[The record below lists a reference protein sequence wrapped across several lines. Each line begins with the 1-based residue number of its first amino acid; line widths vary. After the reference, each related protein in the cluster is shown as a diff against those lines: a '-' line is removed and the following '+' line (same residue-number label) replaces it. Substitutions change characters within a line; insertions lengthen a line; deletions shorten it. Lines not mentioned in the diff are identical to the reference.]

1 MPGVDTG
8 KFNRIKKKIIMD
20 IREKHILAH
29 KIEDSIQD
37 AIKDLT
43 QHQEPDYIAALT
55 TGFVKSLP
63 GILNKTIKGMNF
75 QVGGCF
81 IHQKPLAK
89 FIKAPYNKLKSPE
102 IGDLLIVYKQIKNNE
117 VMFNALLM
125 QAKKN
130 NEPWDMTSI
139 SENDHQLTLYTKW
152 PMFEYQRAGMLNGQK
167 RSVNPKTC
175 TPGAQYLLI
184 EENNPPQYV
193 KFYTAP
199 SSHIIQASRCFAF
212 CLVDFIEF
220 HTGKPFVEKKRG
232 RIDDWSQMIWDLIS
246 ISASSVFNRG
256 QAGYNNVNRYHG
268 DLLQCFIQN
277 SDIQN
282 NEDIPSNDEGGISI
296 IYIEGQSKDDNDI
309 KRRERE

>member
-1 MPGVDTG
+1 MPGADTG
-8 KFNRIKKKIIMD
+8 KFNRIKKKRIMD

-29 KIEDSIQD
+29 EIENSIQD
-37 AIKDLT
+37 AIKNLT

-63 GILNKTIKGMNF
+63 GILNKRIKGMNF

-130 NEPWDMTSI
+130 NDPWGMTSI
-139 SENDHQLTLYTKW
+139 PANDHQLTLYTKW
-152 PMFEYQRAGMLNGQK
+152 PMFKYQRAGMLNGQK

-184 EENNPPQYV
+184 EENNLPNYV

-199 SSHIIQASRCFAF
+199 SSQIIQASRCFAC
-212 CLVDFIEF
+212 CLVDFVEF

-246 ISASSVFNRG
+246 ISANSVFKRRK
-256 QAGYNNVNRYHG
+256 AGYDNVNRYQG
-268 DLLQCFIQN
+268 DLLKCFIQN
-277 SDIQN
+277 N
-282 NEDIPSNDEGGISI
+282 NDIPFDGEEGLSI
-296 IYIEGQSKDDNDI
+296 IYIEGQLNDDNDI
-309 KRRERE
+309 VRRERE

>member
-1 MPGVDTG
+1 
-8 KFNRIKKKIIMD
+8 MD
-20 IREKHILAH
+20 IIEKRMLAH
-29 KIEDSIQD
+29 EIEDSIQD

-63 GILNKTIKGMNF
+63 RILNETIKGMNF

-81 IHQKPLAK
+81 IHQKPLVK
-89 FIKAPYNKLKSPE
+89 FIKAPYNKPESCE

-130 NEPWDMTSI
+130 NKPWGMTSI
-139 SENDHQLTLYTKW
+139 QANDHQLTLYTKW
-152 PMFEYQRAGMLNGQK
+152 PRFEYWKAGSLNGQK

-184 EENNPPQYV
+184 EENNSPHYV

-199 SSHIIQASRCFAF
+199 SSQIIQASRCFAF

-246 ISASSVFNRG
+246 ISAKSVFNRKK
-256 QAGYNNVNRYHG
+256 AGYKNVDRYQG
-268 DLLQCFIQN
+268 DLLKCFIQK

-282 NEDIPSNDEGGISI
+282 NNDIPSNEEEGISI
-296 IYIEGQSKDDNDI
+296 IYREGQSNNDI

>member
-1 MPGVDTG
+1 
-8 KFNRIKKKIIMD
+8 MD

-89 FIKAPYNKLKSPE
+89 FIKAPYNKLPSPE

-152 PMFEYQRAGMLNGQK
+152 PMFEYQRAGSLNGQK

-184 EENNPPQYV
+184 EENNPPHYV

-246 ISASSVFNRG
+246 ISANYVFNRRN
-256 QAGYNNVNRYHG
+256 AGYNNVDRYHG
-268 DLLQCFIQN
+268 DLLQYFIQN
-277 SDIQN
+277 RDIQN
-282 NEDIPSNDEGGISI
+282 NEDIPSNDKGGISI

>member
-1 MPGVDTG
+1 
-8 KFNRIKKKIIMD
+8 
-20 IREKHILAH
+20 
-29 KIEDSIQD
+29 
-37 AIKDLT
+37 
-43 QHQEPDYIAALT
+43 
-55 TGFVKSLP
+55 
-63 GILNKTIKGMNF
+63 MNF

-89 FIKAPYNKLKSPE
+89 FIKAPYNNLKFPE
-102 IGDLLIVYKQIKNNE
+102 IGDLLIVYKQTKNKE

-130 NEPWDMTSI
+130 NDPWGMTFI
-139 SENDHQLTLYTKW
+139 PANDHQLTLYTKW
-152 PMFEYQRAGMLNGQK
+152 PIFKYQRAGLLNGQQ

-184 EENNPPQYV
+184 EENNLPNYV

-199 SSHIIQASRCFAF
+199 SSQIIQASRCFAF

-246 ISASSVFNRG
+246 ISANSVFNRG
-256 QAGYNNVNRYHG
+256 KAGYTNVNRYQG
-268 DLLQCFIQN
+268 DLLKCFIQN
-277 SDIQN
+277 N
-282 NEDIPSNDEGGISI
+282 NDIPFDSEEGLSI
-296 IYIEGQSKDDNDI
+296 IYIEGQLNDDNDI
-309 KRRERE
+309 VRRERE